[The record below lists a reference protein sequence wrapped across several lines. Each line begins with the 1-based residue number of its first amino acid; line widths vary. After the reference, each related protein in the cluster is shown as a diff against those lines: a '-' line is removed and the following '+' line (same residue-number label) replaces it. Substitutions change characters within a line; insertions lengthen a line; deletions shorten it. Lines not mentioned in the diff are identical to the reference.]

1 MDKVNCAP
9 KPKWCQLKNRRL
21 QNWGGIPH
29 AKGLI
34 PEIIP
39 DVSRVHLIIC
49 NYGVFIKQHVVVV
62 KRIC

>member
-1 MDKVNCAP
+1 MDKVNSAP

-34 PEIIP
+34 PETIP
-39 DVSRVHLIIC
+39 DVSMVQLAVFF
-49 NYGVFIKQHVVVV
+49 NYGV
-62 KRIC
+62 